1 MSSWLPIVVIFFA
14 VALVVGPVMW
24 LKPSSRDKKLAD
36 LRQRAASSGLKVQLQ
51 PLPESQGTGSAAV
64 YFSQWRNP
72 RRLQSGW
79 ALELQRMSHE
89 LNFDGVWDW
98 RKKREAPDAA
108 KPSLRELIALLPK
121 DATAIFANDAG
132 LGVQWHE
139 RSGGPGLD
147 AIIHALGTL
156 RPVIEEAIRLPQV
169 GGASEGISGRG
180 GPGGNGDEQ
189 GNTGERRD
197 S

>member
-1 MSSWLPIVVIFFA
+1 MASWLPIVIILFA
-14 VALVVGPVMW
+14 VILVIGPVMW
-24 LKPSSRDKKLAD
+24 LKPSSRDKKLAG
-36 LRQRAASSGLKVQLQ
+36 LRQRAASSGLKVQIQ
-51 PLPESQGTGSAAV
+51 PLPESQGAGNAAV

-89 LNFDGVWDW
+89 LNFDGDWDW
-98 RKKREAPDAA
+98 RKKREAPEAA
-108 KPSLRELIALLPK
+108 KPSLKELIAMLPT

-139 RSGGPGLD
+139 RSGEKGLD
-147 AIIHALGTL
+147 AILHGLSAV
-156 RPVIEEAIRLPQV
+156 RPVIEEAIRLP
-169 GGASEGISGRG
+169 
-180 GPGGNGDEQ
+180 PTGGNSDGKSFDTDE
-189 GNTGERRD
+189 NPASRRD

>member
-1 MSSWLPIVVIFFA
+1 MSSWLPIIIIIFA
-14 VALVVGPVMW
+14 VTLVIGPVMW

-36 LRQRAASSGLKVQLQ
+36 LRQRAASSGLKVQIQ
-51 PLPESQGTGSAAV
+51 PLPESQGKGTAAV

-79 ALELQRMSHE
+79 GLELQRMPHD

-98 RKKREAPDAA
+98 RNKREAPEVA
-108 KPSLRELIALLPK
+108 KPSLKELVSMLPA

-132 LGVQWHE
+132 LGVQWQE
-139 RSGGPGLD
+139 RSGDRGLD
-147 AIIHALGTL
+147 AILHALSAM
-156 RPVIEEAIRLPQV
+156 RPVIEEAIRLPQ
-169 GGASEGISGRG
+169 
-180 GPGGNGDEQ
+180 PGGNSDGKPLDS
-189 GNTGERRD
+189 GESPDSRRN